1 MAQSY
6 YVPTLTESAV
16 RVDPRDSREY
26 AGNQE
31 ASPLFDMCHHP
42 DRYSNILYF
51 DQEMVVVDDANAKVN
66 HPSSLPL
73 LIERSGVEADT

>member
-6 YVPTLTESAV
+6 VPSLTEAAV

-31 ASPLFDMCHHP
+31 ASPLFDMCHRP
-42 DRYSNILYF
+42 EKYSNILYF
-51 DQEMVVVDDANAKVN
+51 DQEMVVVDDANAKVIILN
-66 HPSSLPL
+66 RCSVFKVV
-73 LIERSGVEADT
+73 RR